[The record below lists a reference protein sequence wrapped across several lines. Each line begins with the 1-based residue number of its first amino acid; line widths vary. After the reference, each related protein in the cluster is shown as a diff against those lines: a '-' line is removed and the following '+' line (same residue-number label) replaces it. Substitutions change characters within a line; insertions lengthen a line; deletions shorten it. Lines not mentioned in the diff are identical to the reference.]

1 MSATVFHVW
10 FYRIFDIWAGVS
22 GILYL
27 LGLMLRYKMLQHRFP
42 RRSLTFWEL
51 WNLPRAGGFVF
62 LTDPTDF
69 DLTGRIYRKWVIRVE
84 TPLLIGFRSARP
96 SLLSFIRNSFAML
109 AVSLVQHYRMSGL
122 ADSLRSA

>member
-1 MSATVFHVW
+1 MSATVFHIW
-10 FYRIFDIWAGVS
+10 FYRIFYIWAGVS

-51 WNLPRAGGFVF
+51 WNLPRADGFVF

-84 TPLLIGFRSARP
+84 TPLLIWF
-96 SLLSFIRNSFAML
+96 SLGAAIAFVI
-109 AVSLVQHYRMSGL
+109 HPK
-122 ADSLRSA
+122 